1 MTVRAGDP
9 MHAAVRLTDNATIL
23 TTPCR
28 RFFFAWRAICD
39 GATMATVAI
48 YSMKGGVGKTTL
60 AVNLAWLA
68 ATQSARRTLL
78 WDLDGQAGASFILAN
93 HRHGSYP
100 ASAAIEGDVDP
111 LKLVCETAT
120 PGLSLLPADS
130 SLRMLDATFD
140 EIDRKKHLRRI
151 LEKLGQAFDRIILDC
166 PPGLGTTSDQILRG
180 ATLTLLPMIPSTLS
194 RRAFADVHDHL
205 TLRHKGR
212 PRLYPVFTMVDRRR
226 AAHRRAVE
234 ADPDCPAI
242 PMASAVE
249 AMADRHEAVGAYAPR
264 SPAALAL
271 SALWTDIERW
281 LAAGTAEEAPVAPA
295 VLRLRELL

>member
-1 MTVRAGDP
+1 MSAPGDGAAPRRAG
-9 MHAAVRLTDNATIL
+9 ATI
-23 TTPCR
+23 
-28 RFFFAWRAICD
+28 A
-39 GATMATVAI
+39 V
-48 YSMKGGVGKTTL
+48 YSVKGGVGKTTL
-60 AVNLAWLA
+60 AANLAWCSQA
-68 ATQSARRTLL
+68 AGHRTLL

-212 PRLYPVFTMVDRRR
+212 PRLYPVFNMVDRRR

-234 ADPDCPAI
+234 ADPDCARYIAEGALMRLACGAACFDAYRAHLWGEPL
-242 PMASAVE
+242 AV
-249 AMADRHEAVGAYAPR
+249 
-264 SPAALAL
+264 AA
-271 SALWTDIERW
+271 E
-281 LAAGTAEEAPVAPA
+281 
-295 VLRLRELL
+295 